1 MRLGTANP
9 STLFQRSLPIPG
21 PEMYCLE
28 IELKTKIKTGN
39 GSFLPMALINLTCF
53 YNLQSQMI
61 SLIFYFGNNNVNE

>member
-28 IELKTKIKTGN
+28 IELKNKNKDREWII
-39 GSFLPMALINLTCF
+39 FPMALINLTCF